1 MHSLHDAYRALRATP
16 VVAIVAILSLA
27 LGIGANTAIF
37 SLVDSLMLRALP
49 VRDPDRL
56 VTGSWRYARHEH
68 GLARSV
74 TSNVGGIRY
83 ARSPSVNHVLRRTR
97 GDSSSFLR
105 RSS

>member
-16 VVAIVAILSLA
+16 VVAILSLA